1 MAIWEPGP
9 DPFPAGEI
17 DDIADF
23 TYLDELAFVRHAE
36 VHVHKPP
43 ESLWQ
48 LAADFRVSMTVVPSD
63 GAAYPLTLLAP
74 RGLCTDLSSVP
85 QPFWS
90 FLGPIG
96 AHLEVSIVHDY
107 LYMAWTDF
115 REEDEVRRRDWDF
128 ADTLF
133 RVGMKASG
141 VGGIKRALAYRAVRM
156 FGWPVFRAKSY
167 TLANRM
173 ADWLPLLD
181 AGHGRDG

>member
-133 RVGMKASG
+133 RFGMKASG
-141 VGGIKRALAYRAVRM
+141 VGGIKRALAYRAVRI
-156 FGWPVFRAKSY
+156 GWRTGCRCSPRA
-167 TLANRM
+167 TAATVRRLLLRDAVLRP
-173 ADWLPLLD
+173 PLT
-181 AGHGRDG
+181 

>member
-1 MAIWEPGP
+1 M
-9 DPFPAGEI
+9 
-17 DDIADF
+17 
-23 TYLDELAFVRHAE
+23 
-36 VHVHKPP
+36 
-43 ESLWQ
+43 
-48 LAADFRVSMTVVPSD
+48 
-63 GAAYPLTLLAP
+63 
-74 RGLCTDLSSVP
+74 P